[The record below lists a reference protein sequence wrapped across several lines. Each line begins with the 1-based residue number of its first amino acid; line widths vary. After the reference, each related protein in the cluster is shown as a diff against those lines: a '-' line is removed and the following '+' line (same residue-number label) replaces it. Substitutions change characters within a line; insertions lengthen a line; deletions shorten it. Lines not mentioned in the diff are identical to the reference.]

1 MVIAHYTGAT
11 VDEVPQSFK
20 PRVFT
25 SRTWEDH
32 VFTNYTIAVADQLT
46 SQLTRLVT
54 LNTHQLAGQVANLS
68 FWSDEVAHALA
79 VLDGYN
85 ARFKALSAAQKEYVT
100 RHGTEEFRLDD
111 EWGDSYQSPLPPRPL
126 SDRERQAARTA
137 LTEAFYRLLIR
148 CHSAKL
154 IDGERVR
161 AECGRHSIGVDPV
174 DLRR

>member
-1 MVIAHYTGAT
+1 VHLHTR
-11 VDEVPQSFK
+11 SL
-20 PRVFT
+20 
-25 SRTWEDH
+25 EDH
-32 VFTNYTIAVADQLT
+32 ALINYIIAVAEQLT

-79 VLDGYN
+79 VLDGYS
-85 ARFKALSAAQKEYVT
+85 ARFGQLSAAQREYVT
-100 RHGTEEFRLDD
+100 RHGTTEFRLDD
-111 EWGDSYQSPLPPRPL
+111 EWGDTYQSPLPPRPL

-154 IDGERVR
+154 INGERVR
-161 AECGRHSIGVDPV
+161 TECGRHGMGVDPA